1 MEPEKWREIE
11 NLVQQYNSELVR
23 KIAEVLIPESR
34 FPNPEPDCAL
44 GLPYTCDRTWND
56 QAVNDQAV
64 GTNDLIEASPSH
76 HHDIRT
82 DSIKGIQEFVN
93 EHQHPNMV
101 SQIQRKFS
109 FTRFCPYPKEPVR
122 TGFLADFISSKR
134 FDVLTTTV
142 ILLNTAYTIYDTNW
156 QMANLTASTTSSIM
170 IELGFTCFYAV
181 ELALKLV
188 VHRVYFFWND
198 DSRWNVF
205 DLILVLVGLA
215 DAILASML
223 QATFL
228 NPSFMR
234 LIRILKI
241 LKKVSRVVKVV
252 RFFSDLRLM
261 LQCIVGSV
269 VSLFWSVVLLIGFL
283 VLFSII
289 FVQQLS
295 SVLVDDAITVS
306 DDQRIAIKLAFG
318 SVQQGTLTLFAC
330 ISGGT
335 DWIVIYDMIVFSG
348 EFGGL
353 VFIFYV
359 LLMWL
364 SMTNIVT
371 SIFVDKAMQLAQP
384 DVNQQLLEKRRED
397 LGVAIDLRALFT
409 EMDTDGAGTLSVE
422 KLERCL
428 QEDMRVTTYFEL
440 QGLDIK
446 NAHVFLDLLK
456 ECSKTGT
463 VDLDTFISGCLSMK
477 GPATNIDL
485 LTILH
490 EIRALVHPNLET
502 IHHKL
507 TQSLC
512 EQACGQR
519 HILNSIRGSGMEA
532 PLCAAKTKPK
542 NSLKQLVDHLE
553 GQSF

>member
-1 MEPEKWREIE
+1 
-11 NLVQQYNSELVR
+11 V
-23 KIAEVLIPESR
+23 
-34 FPNPEPDCAL
+34 
-44 GLPYTCDRTWND
+44 
-56 QAVNDQAV
+56 
-64 GTNDLIEASPSH
+64 
-76 HHDIRT
+76 
-82 DSIKGIQEFVN
+82 
-93 EHQHPNMV
+93 
-101 SQIQRKFS
+101 
-109 FTRFCPYPKEPVR
+109 
-122 TGFLADFISSKR
+122 
-134 FDVLTTTV
+134 
-142 ILLNTAYTIYDTNW
+142 
-156 QMANLTASTTSSIM
+156 
-170 IELGFTCFYAV
+170 
-181 ELALKLV
+181 
-188 VHRVYFFWND
+188 
-198 DSRWNVF
+198 
-205 DLILVLVGLA
+205 
-215 DAILASML
+215 
-223 QATFL
+223 
-228 NPSFMR
+228 
-234 LIRILKI
+234 
-241 LKKVSRVVKVV
+241 
-252 RFFSDLRLM
+252 
-261 LQCIVGSV
+261 
-269 VSLFWSVVLLIGFL
+269 
-283 VLFSII
+283 
-289 FVQQLS
+289 FVQQLTATVVERRDFLTEAEHQSIHALFGSIQDGIFSLFQCVTGGADWGGCYDTVKLAGWLNS
-295 SVLVDDAITVS
+295 SV
-306 DDQRIAIKLAFG
+306 F
-318 SVQQGTLTLFAC
+318 
-330 ISGGT
+330 
-335 DWIVIYDMIVFSG
+335 IVLIV
-348 EFGGL
+348 
-353 VFIFYV
+353 
-359 LLMWL
+359 LMWL
-364 SMTNIVT
+364 SLTNIIT

-397 LGVAIDLRALFT
+397 LEVAIDLRALFT